1 MEINPVF
8 PSAVD
13 DIVVKEITAG
23 YFISRSFSSYALCA
37 LRRHAVYWLSTRVCR
52 PLTQSLAVALVTSGD
67 KKGVR
72 FTFTVL

>member
-13 DIVVKEITAG
+13 DIVVKEIAAG
-23 YFISRSFSSYALCA
+23 YSFRALFSSYALCA
-37 LRRHAVYWLSTRVCR
+37 LMRHAVYWLSTRVCR
-52 PLTQSLAVALVTSGD
+52 PSLAVALVTSGG